1 MSEEN
6 KQLLPSSVVD
16 LLILDTFK
24 RNGADYTA
32 PAEPL
37 PDEEKKMIR
46 NLVADMQRQV
56 ESFLNEQKKT
66 EENFKKA
73 KLDPANV
80 EYVNNLRK
88 KEAEKK
94 LQEEKAKE
102 AERRRN
108 DPDERR
114 EQSIRELYAPSEG
127 LRSNPKRKEKEAK
140 NEEPKKSR
148 KHRENR
154 EHRESRENREN
165 RESRGERS

>member
-24 RNGADYTA
+24 RNGADFTA

-56 ESFLNEQKKT
+56 DSFITEQKKS
-66 EENFKKA
+66 EDNFKKA

-94 LQEEKAKE
+94 LQEQKQLE

-108 DPDERR
+108 DPDVRR
-114 EQSIRELYAPSEG
+114 EESLRELYAPSEG
-127 LRSNPKRKEKEAK
+127 LRTAPKQKESKKEEAK
-140 NEEPKKSR
+140 KEESKKSR
-148 KHRENR
+148 KNR
-154 EHRESRENREN
+154 EGRTRREQREDQE
-165 RESRGERS
+165 

>member
-6 KQLLPSSVVD
+6 KQLLPGSVVD

-24 RNGADYTA
+24 RNGADFTA

-37 PDEEKKMIR
+37 PEEEKKMIR
-46 NLVADMQRQV
+46 NLVSDMQRQV
-56 ESFLNEQKKT
+56 DSFISEQKKT

-80 EYVNNLRK
+80 EYVNNLRRR
-88 KEAEKK
+88 ETEKK

-108 DPDERR
+108 DPAERR
-114 EQSIRELYAPSEG
+114 EQEIRELYAPIEG
-127 LRSNPKRKEKEAK
+127 LRTAPNRKESKSSESKQEESKESR
-140 NEEPKKSR
+140 KSR
-148 KHRENR
+148 KHRERRDN
-154 EHRESRENREN
+154 
-165 RESRGERS
+165 